1 MARPL
6 LLAVEDDPEQL
17 SLMRRELANRY
28 GKAYRVA
35 SVATAREGLR
45 LLADAV
51 RWPWYSP
58 TCTFRGRQ
66 GLTSSR
72 RRAPCIWKQDA
83 WL

>member
-35 SVATAREGLR
+35 SVAIKKEGSMWTTG
-45 LLADAV
+45 AA
-51 RWPWYSP
+51 
-58 TCTFRGRQ
+58 
-66 GLTSSR
+66 
-72 RRAPCIWKQDA
+72 A
-83 WL
+83 